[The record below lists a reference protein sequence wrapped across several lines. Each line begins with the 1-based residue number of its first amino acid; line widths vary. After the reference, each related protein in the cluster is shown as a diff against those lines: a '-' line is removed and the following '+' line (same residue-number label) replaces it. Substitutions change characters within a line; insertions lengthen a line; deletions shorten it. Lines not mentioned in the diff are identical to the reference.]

1 MTQACKRQQ
10 RFRGVLISLLTVAAL
25 LARANGVAAQI
36 YEWGDDGNSRH
47 YANSLDLVPTAAR
60 ATARLVVTDARPP
73 ADAEVSASNGDE
85 DDRRQDQPP
94 AEHPSA
100 SGSDLGFHAGWEAGY
115 RVAVEEQP
123 PYPAQPPIIVRSRTA
138 RPSSSTRRVMIRP
151 ACTTALPTKAR

>member
-1 MTQACKRQQ
+1 M
-10 RFRGVLISLLTVAAL
+10 VLVTIVAL
-25 LARANGVAAQI
+25 LARANGVAAEI
-36 YEWGDDGNSRH
+36 YEWADDANNRH

-94 AEHPSA
+94 TEHPSA
-100 SGSDLGFHAGWEAGY
+100 SGSDLGFRAGWEAGY

-123 PYPAQPPIIVRSRTA
+123 PYPAQLPVIVFESGPPVIVDVFMV
-138 RPSSSTRRVMIRP
+138 PS
-151 ACTTALPTKAR
+151 CLPFVGHQHGVPGVAAVVGEQIAVTG